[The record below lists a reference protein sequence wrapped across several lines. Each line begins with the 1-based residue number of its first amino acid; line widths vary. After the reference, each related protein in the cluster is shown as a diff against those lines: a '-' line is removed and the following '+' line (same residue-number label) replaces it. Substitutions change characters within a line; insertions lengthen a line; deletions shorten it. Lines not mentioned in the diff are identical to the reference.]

1 MQCQEFNMAFMDY
14 MPQFGQN
21 TAQTQ
26 DLSGIPANDAAAQ
39 LEMQRRLRMAQS
51 LQEQQS
57 PQGQMVSGHYVAPSW
72 TQYAAQLANKVVGN
86 QQEQEAIKQYGIYQK
101 TKAQKQADALKE
113 LSGALEPKEVEQ
125 YADYNE
131 SRNMPLVETKMQQ
144 PTASNLT
151 QALLSYGQQTGQPNI
166 GEKAVM
172 SRIEALNKVK
182 PDTQHILPA
191 GGVMVDAE
199 GNVLYSNP
207 RAPSIASQRP
217 FVPPMQTYTSGDKKI
232 SERWNPETK
241 RFEQIGVGAA
251 HYNKP
256 AAEAT
261 LPPNV
266 LNSMAEQALTGDKSV
281 FTNVGRGAQGAAN
294 LVALRTAMNQKMQER
309 GWNGADIAAANA
321 EFAGTTAAQRS
332 IATKA
337 GNISMAA
344 TEAMKVMPLALAA
357 SDKVVRSGFLPFG
370 KAEVMFNAQ
379 TNDPN
384 LREFATANN
393 ALVNI
398 YSRAISP
405 TGNPTVSDK
414 DHARE
419 LLSTAYD
426 QKSYNAIVGQMQ
438 KEIDAA
444 MESPKA
450 VRESLRSSIT
460 GRIEPGAKSNAMP
473 KIKSDAEYNALP
485 SGSLYIDPN
494 GQQRKK
500 K

>member
-1 MQCQEFNMAFMDY
+1 MDNIQDVSG
-14 MPQFGQN
+14 MPI
-21 TAQTQ
+21 
-26 DLSGIPANDAAAQ
+26 DDSMMQ
-39 LEMQRRLRMAQS
+39 LEMKRRLARAEALRNQPM
-51 LQEQQS
+51 
-57 PQGQMVSGHYVAPSW
+57 PQGQMVGNQFVAPSW
-72 TQYAAQLANKVVGN
+72 TQYLANIVGKI
-86 QQEQEAIKQYGIYQK
+86 QGGQEERQAMKQYGEYTK
-101 TKAQKQADALKE
+101 TKAQKQADALKS
-113 LSGALEPKEVEQ
+113 LSDALEPKQIEQ

-131 SRNMPLVETKMQQ
+131 SGNMPLVETKMQQ

-151 QALLSYGQQTGQPNI
+151 QALLNYGQQTNQPAV
-166 GEKAVM
+166 GEKAVI

-182 PDTQHILPA
+182 PDTQHVLPA

-207 RAPSIASQRP
+207 RAPSATSQRP
-217 FVPPMQTYTSGDKKI
+217 FVPPMQTYTSGERKI
-232 SERWNPETK
+232 SERWNPQTGK
-241 RFEQIGVGAA
+241 FEPIGVSAA

-256 AAEAT
+256 TPEAT
-261 LPPNV
+261 LPPAV
-266 LNSMAEQALTGDKSV
+266 LNSMADQALTGDKSV

-294 LVALRTAMNQKMQER
+294 LVALRTAMNQKMQDR
-309 GWNGADIAAANA
+309 GWSGADIAAANA

-460 GRIEPGAKSNAMP
+460 GRSEPGAKSNAIP
-473 KIKSDAEYNALP
+473 KIKNDAEYNALP
-485 SGSLYIDPN
+485 SNSVYIDPN